1 MKNNGQIIRSSKNGK
16 SNYTPISNDILQSKI
31 LTCEQKS
38 ILVHLLSLPSD
49 WSIYK
54 TTFWKQMNIGRDRYL
69 KAWKGLVELGYIK
82 ENVITGKN
90 NLIEGYSY
98 IVYEEPVSVNP
109 SSSQPEIDS
118 IQNSLSVKPNI
129 GNTEIQSTQE
139 PVDIQSNNIEKNTS
153 IESNNIKEIDI
164 NTSTNTGPV
173 ILGEFD
179 IIPVLEDS
187 KIKSYKDI
195 IALIKSSGEK
205 FDLSK
210 YENYVDELLL
220 IKENQYQSNPMLNSK
235 ETFSKLISSMHPDVE
250 DQINILR
257 YILQT
262 KNYSMELVN
271 IIWYYSQNYDV
282 VLKKLFDQY
291 LGSMAKLLKK
301 DLAVINNIQFAQICL
316 TRGIQLQ
323 EYLV

>member
-16 SNYTPISNDILQSKI
+16 SNYTPISNEILQSKI

-69 KAWKGLVELGYIK
+69 KAWKGLVELGYIV

-98 IVYEEPVSVNP
+98 IVYEEPISVNP
-109 SSSQPEIDS
+109 SSSQPEID
-118 IQNSLSVKPNI
+118 IQKNSLSEIPNI

-139 PVDIQSNNIEKNTS
+139 PVDIQSNNLESNNIQSNNTEKNII

-173 ILGEFD
+173 ILGE
-179 IIPVLEDS
+179 IE
-187 KIKSYKDI
+187 
-195 IALIKSSGEK
+195 
-205 FDLSK
+205 
-210 YENYVDELLL
+210 
-220 IKENQYQSNPMLNSK
+220 
-235 ETFSKLISSMHPDVE
+235 
-250 DQINILR
+250 
-257 YILQT
+257 ILQ
-262 KNYSMELVN
+262 KNY
-271 IIWYYSQNYDV
+271 I
-282 VLKKLFDQY
+282 KLYGERSD
-291 LGSMAKLLKK
+291 LLKK
-301 DLAVINNIQFAQICL
+301 IEKSCQTGMKLTSEIAINEIKRIDQIKNYHNFFRDEEIDKL
-316 TRGIQLQ
+316 QLLVDDYWYLNDEFEKCMNSLNQKLYGDNCFSTEEDEQ
-323 EYLV
+323 EDDW